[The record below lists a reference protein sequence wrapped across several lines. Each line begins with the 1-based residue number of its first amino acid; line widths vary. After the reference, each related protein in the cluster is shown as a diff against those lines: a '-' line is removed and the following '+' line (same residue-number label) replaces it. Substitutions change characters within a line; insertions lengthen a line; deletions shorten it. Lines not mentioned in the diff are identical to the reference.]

1 MSSAYLCI
9 SRDVRIVDNEYCE
22 SFSGDCNDPNCVRA
36 YPPSAPP
43 PTPPSSPPPPVP
55 PAPPLPTCTCLTECS
70 NPDQDPAGDW
80 CFVPDECASSYTVQ
94 GASGTRWRYRCETV
108 ASPAPPVPL
117 VQFALAPSTLEEPSS
132 LSGAEVALITLS
144 ALSVAALLLVLL
156 CCAVQRKRLE
166 NLRKYQEDLTST
178 SGDLATD
185 VRGPLRS
192 EQPGAGCNRC
202 SSGMHVDSRSSRQ
215 KSVSDPTDP
224 ERTTSGLHVD
234 SRPQS
239 VGEGGERPSDRYS
252 SCARASAAPRLQ
264 GPPRPDSQLIVGF
277 QPRPASE
284 PDPASRRNFGARKS
298 ILVRI
303 RASRAQRQESVETQS
318 SGTQSSVSEEAL
330 AQEEAQAEQGGSDQ
344 ETINRRAGSI
354 LSRVRRNRPNNVE
367 AARCSSLSETEVA
380 ADPPPEVAAVQVSQ
394 PANNGSNR
402 SSRRGSIIPSMASF
416 QSTVSN
422 LFRI

>member
-156 CCAVQRKRLE
+156 CCAVQRTRLE
-166 NLRKYQEDLTST
+166 PLRQYREDLTST

-202 SSGMHVDSRSSRQ
+202 SSGM
-215 KSVSDPTDP
+215 
-224 ERTTSGLHVD
+224 HVD